1 MGFWN
6 ILVYA
11 QFVAIYRNSNRK
23 RYSTAAYTARSE
35 VARVQKCLTIA
46 RFLCNS
52 LVLFRQLRYIE
63 ALSLVNGDS
72 RRGRRAV
79 HLYVRASAAA
89 HAPPWRLASP
99 RSTNSGRSALGPVGT
114 GPPNRRP
121 PNLAVL
127 LTHTVVN

>member
-6 ILVYA
+6 ILVHA

-79 HLYVRASAAA
+79 HVYVRASAAA
-89 HAPPWRLASP
+89 HARP
-99 RSTNSGRSALGPVGT
+99 GESAGT
-114 GPPNRRP
+114 GPPNRGQAPKFSRTFD
-121 PNLAVL
+121 
-127 LTHTVVN
+127 THCAQLILRRK

>member
-23 RYSTAAYTARSE
+23 RYSTAAYTTRSE

-46 RFLCNS
+46 RFLCDS

-79 HLYVRASAAA
+79 HVYVRASAAA
-89 HAPPWRLASP
+89 HAPPWRVRGRPTVAVP
-99 RSTNSGRSALGPVGT
+99 RWGRRGQALQIVA
-114 GPPNRRP
+114 RP

>member
-1 MGFWN
+1 MPSLLLYTETL
-6 ILVYA
+6 I
-11 QFVAIYRNSNRK
+11 NRK

-79 HLYVRASAAA
+79 HVYVRASAAA
-89 HAPPWRLASP
+89 QYAPPWRVRGRPTVAVP
-99 RSTNSGRSALGPVGT
+99 RWGRRGQALQIVA
-114 GPPNRRP
+114 RP